1 MADATRTRTRTELKV
16 APRDVL
22 GKKVKALRRQ
32 GVTPANIYGS
42 HVDSQSIQL
51 STDELRHVL
60 KTAGRNDIIYL
71 RLDGDDPRPTFI
83 RDIQQNPITD
93 AILHVDFL
101 QISLREQ
108 VKADVPI
115 HLVGLAPAVDTYQ
128 GILMHG
134 LDHVSVEA
142 LPTEVPSF
150 IEVDVSTLEELNQTL
165 HVSDVPVPDG
175 VTILTDV
182 EQVIAKVA
190 PPAVEPEPE
199 VEEAEEG
206 VEGEEGAE
214 EAAEGEEGAAEGAA
228 EPAESS
234 DSE

>member
-1 MADATRTRTRTELKV
+1 MAEATRTRTELKV

-51 STDELRHVL
+51 STEELRHII
-60 KTAGRNDIIYL
+60 KTAGRNDIVYL

-83 RDIQQNPITD
+83 RDVQQNPVTD

-101 QISLREQ
+101 QISLREK

-115 HLVGLAPAVDTYQ
+115 HLVGLAPAVDTFG

-150 IEVDVSTLEELNQTL
+150 IEVDVTSLAEINAAL
-165 HVSDVPVPDG
+165 HVSDVPVPEG

-199 VEEAEEG
+199 IAEEG
-206 VEGEEGAE
+206 EAVEGEEGAE
-214 EAAEGEEGAAEGAA
+214 EGAEGEAPAEGAA
-228 EPAESS
+228 EPTESESS
-234 DSE
+234 E

>member
-1 MADATRTRTRTELKV
+1 MAEATRTRTELKV

-42 HVDSQSIQL
+42 HVESQSIQL
-51 STDELRHVL
+51 STEELRHVI
-60 KTAGRNDIIYL
+60 KTAGRNDIVYL
-71 RLDGDDPRPTFI
+71 RLDGDEPRPTFL
-83 RDIQQNPITD
+83 RDIQQNPVTD

-101 QISLREQ
+101 QISLREK
-108 VKADVPI
+108 VRADVPL
-115 HLVGLAPAVDTYQ
+115 HLVGLAPAVDTLG

-150 IEVDVSTLEELNQTL
+150 IEVDVTSLAEINQAL
-165 HVSDVPVPDG
+165 HVSDVPVPEG

-199 VEEAEEG
+199 VAEEAEAVEG
-206 VEGEEGAE
+206 EEGEEGAE
-214 EAAEGEEGAAEGAA
+214 EAPAEGGDA
-228 EPAESS
+228 PSESE
-234 DSE
+234 SE

>member
-1 MADATRTRTRTELKV
+1 MAEATRTRTELTV

-22 GKKVKALRRQ
+22 GKKVKALRRH
-32 GVTPANIYGS
+32 GITPANIYGS
-42 HVDSQSIQL
+42 HVESQSIQVV
-51 STDELRHVL
+51 TEELRHVI
-60 KTAGRNDIIYL
+60 KTAGRNDIVYL
-71 RLDGDDPRPTFI
+71 RLDGDEPRPTFV
-83 RDIQQNPITD
+83 RDIQQNPVTD

-101 QISLREQ
+101 QISLREK
-108 VKADVPI
+108 VKADVPL
-115 HLVGLAPAVDTYQ
+115 HLVGLAPAVDTLG

-150 IEVDVSTLEELNQTL
+150 IEVDVTSLTEINQAL

-199 VEEAEEG
+199 VAEEAEA
-206 VEGEEGAE
+206 VEGEAAEEGAE
-214 EAAEGEEGAAEGAA
+214 EAPAEGAA
-228 EPAESS
+228 ESGESE
-234 DSE
+234 SE

>member
-1 MADATRTRTRTELKV
+1 MAEATRTRTELNV
-16 APRDVL
+16 VPRDVL
-22 GKKVKALRRQ
+22 GKKVKVLRRQ

-42 HVDSQSIQL
+42 HIESQSIQL
-51 STDELRHVL
+51 STEELRHVI
-60 KTAGRNDIIYL
+60 KTAGRNDIVYL
-71 RLDGDDPRPTFI
+71 RLDGDEPRPTFV
-83 RDIQQNPITD
+83 RDIQQNPVTD

-101 QISLREQ
+101 QISLREK
-108 VKADVPI
+108 VKADVPL
-115 HLVGLAPAVDTYQ
+115 HLVGLAPAVDTLG

-150 IEVDVSTLEELNQTL
+150 IEVDVTSLAEINQAL
-165 HVSDVPVPDG
+165 HVSDVPVPEG

-199 VEEAEEG
+199 VAEEAEA
-206 VEGEEGAE
+206 VEGEAAEEGAE
-214 EAAEGEEGAAEGAA
+214 GADAEGKAEAS
-228 EPAESS
+228 ESE
-234 DSE
+234 SE

>member
-1 MADATRTRTRTELKV
+1 MAEATRTRTELKV

-42 HVDSQSIQL
+42 HVESQSIQL
-51 STDELRHVL
+51 STEELRHVI
-60 KTAGRNDIIYL
+60 KTAGRNDIVYL
-71 RLDGDDPRPTFI
+71 RLDGDEPRPTFV
-83 RDIQQNPITD
+83 RDIQQNPVTD

-101 QISLREQ
+101 QISLREK
-108 VKADVPI
+108 VRADVPL
-115 HLVGLAPAVDTYQ
+115 HLVGLAPAVDTLG

-150 IEVDVSTLEELNQTL
+150 IEVDVTSLEEINQAL
-165 HVSDVPVPDG
+165 HVSDVPVPEG

-199 VEEAEEG
+199 VAEEEEA
-206 VEGEEGAE
+206 VEGEAAEEGAE
-214 EAAEGEEGAAEGAA
+214 GEDAEGKAEAS
-228 EPAESS
+228 ESE
-234 DSE
+234 SE

>member
-1 MADATRTRTRTELKV
+1 MAEATRTRTELKV

-42 HVDSQSIQL
+42 HVESQSIQL
-51 STDELRHVL
+51 STEELRHVI
-60 KTAGRNDIIYL
+60 KTAGRNDIVYL
-71 RLDGDDPRPTFI
+71 RLDGDEPRPTFV
-83 RDIQQNPITD
+83 RDIQQNPVTD

-101 QISLREQ
+101 QISLREK
-108 VKADVPI
+108 VRADVPL
-115 HLVGLAPAVDTYQ
+115 HLVGLAPAVDTLG

-150 IEVDVSTLEELNQTL
+150 IEVDVTSLAEINQAL
-165 HVSDVPVPDG
+165 HVSDVPVPEG

-199 VEEAEEG
+199 VAEEEEA

-214 EAAEGEEGAAEGAA
+214 EGAEGEDAEGKA
-228 EPAESS
+228 EASESE
-234 DSE
+234 SE

>member
-1 MADATRTRTRTELKV
+1 MAEATRTRTELNV
-16 APRDVL
+16 VPRDVL
-22 GKKVKALRRQ
+22 GKKVKVLRRQ

-42 HVDSQSIQL
+42 HIESQSIQL
-51 STDELRHVL
+51 STEELRHVI
-60 KTAGRNDIIYL
+60 KTAGRNDIVYL
-71 RLDGDDPRPTFI
+71 RLDGDEPRPTFV
-83 RDIQQNPITD
+83 RDIQQNPVTD

-101 QISLREQ
+101 QISLREK
-108 VKADVPI
+108 VKADVPL
-115 HLVGLAPAVDTYQ
+115 HLVGLAPAVDTLG

-150 IEVDVSTLEELNQTL
+150 IEVDVTSLAEINQAL
-165 HVSDVPVPDG
+165 HVSDVPVPEG

-199 VEEAEEG
+199 VAEEAEA
-206 VEGEEGAE
+206 VEGEAAEEGAE
-214 EAAEGEEGAAEGAA
+214 ETAAEGG
-228 EPAESS
+228 AESAES
-234 DSE
+234 GSE

>member
-1 MADATRTRTRTELKV
+1 MAEATRTRTELKV

-22 GKKVKALRRQ
+22 GKKVGALRRQ

-51 STDELRHVL
+51 STEELRHVI
-60 KTAGRNDIIYL
+60 KTAGRNDIVYL
-71 RLDGDDPRPTFI
+71 RLDGDEPRPTFI
-83 RDIQQNPITD
+83 RDVQQNPVTD

-101 QISLREQ
+101 QISLREK
-108 VKADVPI
+108 VRADVPL
-115 HLVGLAPAVDTYQ
+115 HLVGLAPAVDTLG

-150 IEVDVSTLEELNQTL
+150 IEVDVTSLAEINQAL
-165 HVSDVPVPDG
+165 HVSDVPVPEG

-199 VEEAEEG
+199 VAEEAEA
-206 VEGEEGAE
+206 VEGEEAEEGAE
-214 EAAEGEEGAAEGAA
+214 EADAEGKVEAAES
-228 EPAESS
+228 ES
-234 DSE
+234 D